1 MKDMT
6 IIKEKILH
14 LRIEAIP
21 LPIIANRLRLIGE
34 KNYERSPTTILMIEN
49 IVKETEWP
57 YKRAIFEESISKKP
71 SVEKWDRLKSKSSY
85 WEKNQ
90 IAGSID

>member
-49 IVKETEWP
+49 IVKETE
-57 YKRAIFEESISKKP
+57 
-71 SVEKWDRLKSKSSY
+71 
-85 WEKNQ
+85 
-90 IAGSID
+90 